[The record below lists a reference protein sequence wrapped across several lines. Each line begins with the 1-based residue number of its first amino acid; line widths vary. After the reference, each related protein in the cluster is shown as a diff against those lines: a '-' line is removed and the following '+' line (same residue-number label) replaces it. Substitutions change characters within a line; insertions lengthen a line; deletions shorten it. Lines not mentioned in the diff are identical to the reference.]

1 MTNVDDNLHV
11 LDISSLILRLH
22 MATWFLNTI
31 IVINILI
38 CLYLQMIPQGL
49 QQVSDTLFDTHL
61 TINTSVGSNEC
72 LSVSKGSP
80 QASISISRLTSN
92 NALNL

>member
-11 LDISSLILRLH
+11 LDISALILRLH

-61 TINTSVGSNEC
+61 TINTSVGSNES
-72 LSVSKGSP
+72 LSVS
-80 QASISISRLTSN
+80 
-92 NALNL
+92 